1 MMKGVF
7 VFLFIVCNPLF
18 IQAQK
23 EDDAAVYHL
32 TLLPVDEKC
41 SIFQDK
47 AYYTWGGSP
56 IKGEDGLYHLYYSRW
71 EKKYGFLAWVTHS
84 EIAHAVSKK
93 AAGPYTFHDLVFP
106 VRGAQYWDGLNT
118 HNPTIHSFEGKYY
131 LYYTGNTGDGKN
143 IKNGLNASHRN
154 HQRLGV
160 AVSDSPYGP
169 WERFDKPVIDVS
181 PDSDAYDALMMANP
195 SITQMPDGRYLMVY
209 KAVAKKNPGI
219 WGGPVVHLCAI
230 ADSPVGPF
238 KKMQDPI
245 FTAKDSSFPAEDPY
259 IWFQNG
265 CYYAIVKDMHGAFTK
280 AGRSLAL
287 FYSKDG
293 LDWNPTETPLI
304 SIPEIRWK
312 NGEIT
317 KLTHLERPQLLIE
330 NGKPTVLFLA
340 ADDMAD
346 YAQEGH
352 SFNVHIPLK

>member
-1 MMKGVF
+1 M
-7 VFLFIVCNPLF
+7 
-18 IQAQK
+18 
-23 EDDAAVYHL
+23 
-32 TLLPVDEKC
+32 
-41 SIFQDK
+41 
-47 AYYTWGGSP
+47 GGSP